1 MNQAETHMY
10 DRFRETVRP
19 FLKSKL
25 EEFELYGYD
34 SVKEEELWEFLKNK
48 KWRKEKEE
56 KLLYQI
62 ASDIL
67 SVKVGEYMNYATVEA
82 FKGPNWFEGEG
93 KDVLE
98 KLL

>member
-1 MNQAETHMY
+1 MGQVEIHMY
-10 DRFRETVRP
+10 DKYREKVRP

-34 SVKEEELWEFLKNK
+34 SVKEEELWDFLKSK
-48 KWRKEKEE
+48 TWRKEKEE

-62 ASDIL
+62 VSYIL
-67 SVKVGEYMNYATVEA
+67 SIKVGDYMNYATVEA
-82 FKGPNWFEGEG
+82 FKAPNWFEGEG

>member
-10 DRFRETVRP
+10 DKFRETVRP
-19 FLKSKL
+19 VLKSKL

-34 SVKEEELWEFLKNK
+34 SVKEDELWKFLKNK

-62 ASDIL
+62 VNDIL
-67 SVKVGEYMNYATVEA
+67 SVKVGDYMNYATVEA
-82 FKGPNWFEGEG
+82 FKAPNWFEGEG

>member
-1 MNQAETHMY
+1 MNQTETHMY

-34 SVKEEELWEFLKNK
+34 SVNEEELWEFLKNK
-48 KWRKEKEE
+48 TWRKEKEE
-56 KLLYQI
+56 KLLHQI
-62 ASDIL
+62 VGDIL
-67 SVKVGEYMNYATVEA
+67 SVKIGNYMNYATVEA
-82 FKGPNWFEGEG
+82 FKAPNWFEGEG